1 MAESLFT
8 LTWDYAP
15 EWAQW
20 FAFDQDGFAFWYEVK
35 PDMENEDW
43 VSAGKANI
51 ALNIQKEVCGWK
63 DSLRQR
69 PS

>member
-1 MAESLFT
+1 MTEPLFV
-8 LTWDYAP
+8 LTWEHAP

-20 FAFDQDGFAFWYEVK
+20 FAFDQDGYAFWYELK
-35 PDMENEDW
+35 PKMEKEAW
-43 VSAGKANI
+43 VTVGKATI
-51 ALNIQKEVCGWK
+51 ALNIQKEAVGWK